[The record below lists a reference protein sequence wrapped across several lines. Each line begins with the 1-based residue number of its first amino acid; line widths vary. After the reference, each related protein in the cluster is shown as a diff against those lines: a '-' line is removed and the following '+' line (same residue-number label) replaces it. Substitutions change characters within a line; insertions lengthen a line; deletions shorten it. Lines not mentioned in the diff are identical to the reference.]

1 MFSEVYAPKLLEPIM
16 QVISLTPNGR
26 FCTDRCTHLAY
37 VYLESAVQL
46 KNTYAMLKPHM
57 KSLLFDIVFPR
68 LCISEADAQLFDS
81 DPVEYVRKFNDNMED
96 FNDPKVLGLILTYS
110 LILAYLFIS
119 FLLSS
124 SWKRL
129 YVCHVF

>member
-1 MFSEVYAPKLLEPIM
+1 MIIVTRTHTYLYFVWIYSYADDDSRKFAEMFSEVYAPKLLEPIM

-96 FNDPKVLGLILTYS
+96 FNDPKV
-110 LILAYLFIS
+110 F
-119 FLLSS
+119 
-124 SWKRL
+124 
-129 YVCHVF
+129 